1 MGSGESQRGYPRT
14 NKNYLD
20 LFMPID
26 AGDLVKSEEREII
39 NSSASDLNVEAA
51 GGWEKLGEKWE
62 QGKGV
67 VGEVAQNI
75 GNKVDT
81 LARRD
86 FFKVIKFW
94 GLRIGL
100 PVLILAT
107 GFIMRGNIVE
117 FVNYLGSRVSIVEE
131 KPEDPRIAKAFG
143 EDYQKEARTQGT
155 GQYSLYLMGNSDEN
169 FDLSNIPKPGEKD
182 NVVWYLTEQ
191 YGTTWPFVTQ
201 ERDKDML
208 DPDLFTV
215 AEKQVFIDKISNDL
229 GLSEEQRAD
238 LKLRYESLSRDPAA
252 VLQWLKDLQKQG
264 IKAVTDD
271 VIKYY
276 ADPVGYVTG
285 N

>member
-1 MGSGESQRGYPRT
+1 
-14 NKNYLD
+14 
-20 LFMPID
+20 
-26 AGDLVKSEEREII
+26 
-39 NSSASDLNVEAA
+39 
-51 GGWEKLGEKWE
+51 
-62 QGKGV
+62 
-67 VGEVAQNI
+67 
-75 GNKVDT
+75 
-81 LARRD
+81 
-86 FFKVIKFW
+86 
-94 GLRIGL
+94 
-100 PVLILAT
+100 
-107 GFIMRGNIVE
+107 MRGNIVE